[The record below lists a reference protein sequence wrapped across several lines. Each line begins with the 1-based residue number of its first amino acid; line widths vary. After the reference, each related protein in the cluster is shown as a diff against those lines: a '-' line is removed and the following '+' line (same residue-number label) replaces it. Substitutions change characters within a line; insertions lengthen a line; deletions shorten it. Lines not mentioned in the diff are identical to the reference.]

1 MKLGIIGGGNLTSAI
16 VKGAHGKIADI
27 IVSDMD
33 EDKIKKFASYNIKTT
48 KSNIDVVLESDF
60 VILAVKPNHYKQVLN
75 EIKPY
80 YKGKVII
87 TVAPGI
93 SIRYVKDILGDDAQ
107 VIRTGP
113 NTPVMLGEGMTV
125 MAYEEP
131 VSDEVFNE
139 AKKIFDMLGK
149 TMVLEEYL
157 MDAAVPV
164 SGGSPA
170 YVFMFIEAMA
180 DAAVLFGIPRDKSYI
195 LAAQSVLG
203 AAKLVLE
210 TGEHPGALKDM
221 VCSPGGTTIEAV
233 HQLEKDNM
241 RASIM
246 NAMIRSYDKAKKMSM

>member
-1 MKLGIIGGGNLTSAI
+1 MRLGIIGGGNLSTAI
-16 VKGAHGKIADI
+16 VKGAKGKIDQI
-27 IVSDMD
+27 IVSDKD
-33 EDKIKKFASYNIKTT
+33 SEKISKLQHYKVKTT
-48 KSNIDVVLESDF
+48 NSNIEVINESDYI
-60 VILAVKPNHYKQVLN
+60 ILAVKPDLYKMVLN

-80 YKGKVII
+80 YKGKVLI

-93 SIRYVKDILGDDAQ
+93 SIRFVKNILGDDAQ

-113 NTPVMLGEGMTV
+113 NTPVMLEEGMTV
-125 MAYEEP
+125 MAYEAP
-131 VSDEVFNE
+131 VTKDTFNE
-139 AKKIFDMLGK
+139 AKKIFELLGK
-149 TMVLEEYL
+149 TMVLEEDL

-180 DAAVLFGIPRDKSYI
+180 DASVLFGIPRDKSYI

-210 TGEHPGALKDM
+210 TGEHPGTLKDM

-241 RASIM
+241 RASII
-246 NAMIRSYDKAKKMSM
+246 NAMIRSYDKAKKMSK